1 MLQQSGW
8 MPLKRWNSFAQLN
21 FFGKSISKL
30 FFWDRLLFLS
40 TVIVIIGRSIDKLF
54 FMLSLIFILQ
64 WWPKII
70 CLKWRLL
77 NSQVVP
83 VFYDR
88 WGCLSKVLQFI
99 TTVALFVTSLLL
111 LSGPFASAFWTG
123 PEPLLKLRLV
133 GRMSIKSEWSSTAII
148 FKGLCRLKFVM
159 R

>member
-1 MLQQSGW
+1 MLQQSGL
-8 MPLKRWNSFAQLN
+8 MPLKRWDPFAQLN

-30 FFWDRLLFLS
+30 LFRDRLLFLS

-54 FMLSLIFILQ
+54 FMLSLILILQ

-70 CLKWRLL
+70 CFKWRLI
-77 NSQVVP
+77 NSQIVP

-88 WGCLSKVLQFI
+88 WGCFSIVLQFI

-133 GRMSIKSEWSSTAII
+133 GRMSIESEWSSTAII